1 MARPFY
7 PSPVMKA
14 IACFSFGEP
23 DVSHRNISLHLI
35 YFFQFSD
42 FILQNVT
49 PCLAK
54 VPSLYS
60 SNDILVRVRAAS
72 IHRIDERIANGY
84 GRNMRRMIQN
94 YNTYDHQEM
103 PLVLGRACAGI
114 VEGVGRNSKS
124 GLEIGDEVWLA
135 APWYAAGF
143 ASQLVVA
150 SESRISRKPFIIG
163 FEGAASLPYSGCVAL
178 TALQSAELDDT
189 NCIGK
194 RILVQDGCSP
204 VGCVLT
210 QLTKKWGAYVTAT
223 CNVRS
228 VPVIK
233 ALGKWPSIRYSRI
246 SHYIN

>member
-1 MARPFY
+1 MP
-7 PSPVMKA
+7 
-14 IACFSFGEP
+14 
-23 DVSHRNISLHLI
+23 SLH
-35 YFFQFSD
+35 
-42 FILQNVT
+42 
-49 PCLAK
+49 
-54 VPSLYS
+54 S
-60 SNDILVRVRAAS
+60 STDILVRVRAAS

-84 GRNMRRMIQN
+84 GRNMRRMIQK
-94 YNTYDHQEM
+94 YNTYDHQEL

-178 TALQSAELDDT
+178 TALQSAELDET

-210 QLTKKWGAYVTAT
+210 QLTKKWGAHVTAT

-233 ALGKWPSIRYSRI
+233 ALGKFCCPFRSKYLIISFIVLLSIYLACAQRIEVGSSVPHHIRSKRKKIIYSHFVPIFRFRCGRCNCI
-246 SHYIN
+246 QL